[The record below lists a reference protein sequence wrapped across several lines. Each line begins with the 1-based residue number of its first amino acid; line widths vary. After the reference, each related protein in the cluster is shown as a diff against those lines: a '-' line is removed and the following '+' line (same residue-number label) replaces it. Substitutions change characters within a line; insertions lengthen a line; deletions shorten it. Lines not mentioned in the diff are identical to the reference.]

1 MHSAPAAYKPPSL
14 EESELIRMRA
24 PPDEIDQSLSALALE
39 DDSEDEVTPAGEK
52 GLPGGFPGSRSATA
66 DSDYY

>member
-1 MHSAPAAYKPPSL
+1 
-14 EESELIRMRA
+14 MRA

-39 DDSEDEVTPAGEK
+39 DDSEDEATPGTDK
-52 GLPGGFPGSRSATA
+52 GLPGGFPGSRSATT

>member
-14 EESELIRMRA
+14 EESDLTRMRA
-24 PPDEIDQSLSALALE
+24 PPDEVDQSLSALALE
-39 DDSEDEVTPAGEK
+39 DDSEDEISPGTEK
-52 GLPGGFPGSRSATA
+52 RLPGGFPGPRSATA

>member
-1 MHSAPAAYKPPSL
+1 
-14 EESELIRMRA
+14 MRA
-24 PPDEIDQSLSALALE
+24 PPDEMDESLSALALE
-39 DDSEDEVTPAGEK
+39 DDSDDDVTPGAET